1 MKGRDLLS
9 LSFRVIGLL
18 FAGIAAI
25 VAVSTGVFLGRAV
38 RREGT
43 VVDYRVEQNAITF
56 LRQDGESGI
65 LYYPVVEYATA
76 DGEALTVTGRT
87 GYTTRPYE
95 TGDRVSVLVNP
106 REPGQARLDSTFGV
120 WGSSI
125 VLGGLGALFLLISVL
140 APFGFGG
147 GRRSS

>member
-18 FAGIAAI
+18 FAGIGAI
-25 VAVSTGVFLGRAV
+25 VAVSSALFLGRATRV
-38 RREGT
+38 EGS
-43 VVDYRVEQNAITF
+43 VVDYQVEQNAITF
-56 LRQDGESGI
+56 LRADGETGI
-65 LYYPVVEYATA
+65 LYYPVVEYPTTR
-76 DGEALTVTGRT
+76 GGRSTVVGRTGRT
-87 GYTTRPYE
+87 SRQYAIGASVP
-95 TGDRVSVLVNP
+95 VLVDP
-106 REPGQARLDSTFGV
+106 DDPAQARLDSTFGV

-125 VLGGLGALFLLISVL
+125 VLGGLGGLFLLISLL